1 MSWTEGLETTCR
13 EQGADGFVR
22 KSGGPN
28 ELVEAILAAGARR
41 AGAAADTADAR
52 GAATDGDLPSSAGT
66 GI

>member
-41 AGAAADTADAR
+41 AAATADAR
-52 GAATDGDLPSSAGT
+52 RAAADGDVRTSGGT
-66 GI
+66 GT